1 MRKQMFLKSYLM
13 KIAFLLVFLT
23 GAVPTYSAVL
33 LVDHQLDTPL
43 LQELDISGQDK
54 KKAVPLMVFAQNQMG
69 GFNNE
74 PLGEIVFLNT
84 TEEGQSS
91 IISIESTQPVQYTAF
106 KLLNP
111 LRLILDFPKMDKG
124 NLTSRIQVDTG
135 IVNSIR
141 PIHFEV
147 AGVLRLEIV
156 LNQSADYEINKPE
169 KNKLIVR
176 LRSSGQVSGQ
186 EMAQMSPSMKETAP
200 SSNKKE
206 FYKKSLRGAASLM
219 EEAEEAEEVALNE
232 DTCFPMLFGEKE
244 KISLDF
250 QNADVRNL
258 FRIFAEI
265 SGFNVILS
273 PEVGGSVNIRMMD
286 VPWNQAMEIILTNS
300 ALGRECFG
308 NNIVRVATKVVLA
321 AEASAL
327 VAEKNRAVADRT
339 TERDSQDLVTEV
351 VRINH
356 ADITELST
364 SLNALRSARQD
375 GRITVDT
382 RTNTLILNDLQHH
395 VNDMLEAIKILDIP
409 TPQVL
414 IEAKI
419 VEISKSFTQELGIQW
434 GLTGEVISSAPG
446 SLAINGSTNANTA
459 ADGSA
464 FLVDL
469 RQSTDIAGGSVSG
482 FDLLLGGLLPGLDL
496 NVRLEALEKQGK
508 GRILSSPKVTTADNK
523 EARIRSGKQI
533 PYQVTSAE
541 GNSIQFVDAEL
552 SLTVTPHVTS
562 DNSVYMVIDAT
573 KNAADFTQLVGTVP
587 TITTKETHTEVLVGN
602 GDTTVLG
609 GIYESTSTE
618 NKKAVPFLSK
628 IPLLGFLFK
637 SFADSDVITEL
648 LVFITPTIIET
659 N

>member
-273 PEVGGSVNIRMMD
+273 PEVGGSVNIRMID

-308 NNIVRVATKVVLA
+308 GNIVRVATKVTLA
-321 AEASAL
+321 AEDTARLS
-327 VAEKNRAVADRT
+327 EKTRAVSERLN
-339 TERDSQDLVTEV
+339 ERDSEDLVTEV
-351 VRINH
+351 VRVNH

-364 SLNALRSARQD
+364 SLTALKSARKD
-375 GRITVDT
+375 ALITIDT
-382 RTNTLILNDLQHH
+382 RTNTLILNDLRHH
-395 VNDMLEAIKILDIP
+395 VDDMLETIKILDIP

-419 VEISKSFTQELGIQW
+419 VEISKSFSQELGISW
-434 GLTGEVISSAPG
+434 GLVNPDPGFPTVTG
-446 SLAINGSTNANTA
+446 NSTFDTQ
-459 ADGSA
+459 

-469 RQSTDIAGGSVSG
+469 RPTVDIAAGNVAG
-482 FDLLLGGLLPGLDL
+482 FDSLIQGFLPGVAL
-496 NVRLEALEKQGK
+496 NVKLEALEESGK
-508 GRILSSPKVTTADNK
+508 GRVISSPRITTADNK
-523 EARIRSGKQI
+523 EARILSGRQI
-533 PYQVTSAE
+533 PYQVNSVE

-552 SLTVTPHVTS
+552 SLTVIPHVTA
-562 DNSVYMVIDAT
+562 DNSIYMIIDAT
-573 KNAADFTQLVGTVP
+573 KNAADFTEKIDNVP
-587 TITTKETHTEVLVGN
+587 TITTKEMHTEVLVGN
-602 GDTTVLG
+602 GDTTVLA

-618 NKKAVPFLSK
+618 NKKAVPWFSK
-628 IPLLGFLFK
+628 LPLVGFLFRTFDDK
-637 SFADSDVITEL
+637 DTINEL
-648 LVFITPTIIET
+648 LVFITPTIVET
-659 N
+659 Y

>member
-1 MRKQMFLKSYLM
+1 M

-23 GAVPTYSAVL
+23 GAVPAYSAVL
-33 LVDHQLDTPL
+33 LSDHKLDTPL
-43 LQELDISGQDK
+43 VQEPGISGQDK
-54 KKAVPLMVFAQNQMG
+54 KKAVPLMVFAQNQTTG
-69 GFNNE
+69 SNKE
-74 PLGEIVFLNT
+74 SLGEIVFINT
-84 TEEGQSS
+84 VEEGQSS
-91 IISIESTQPVQYTAF
+91 IVSIESTQAVQYTAF

-111 LRLILDFPKMDKG
+111 LRLVLDFSKMDKG
-124 NLTSRIQVDTG
+124 NLTSRIQVDKG

-141 PIHFEV
+141 PIHFEE

-186 EMAQMSPSMKETAP
+186 EMAQAPSMKEAAP
-200 SSNKKE
+200 SKKE
-206 FYKKSLRGAASLM
+206 FYKKSLRGAASLLD
-219 EEAEEAEEVALNE
+219 EAQEASLNE
-232 DTCFPMLFGEKE
+232 DTCFPMLYGEKE
-244 KISLDF
+244 VISLDF

-265 SGFNVILS
+265 SGLNVILS

-364 SLNALRSARQD
+364 SLTALRSARQD

-382 RTNTLILNDLQHH
+382 RTNTLILNDLRHH

-469 RQSTDIAGGSVSG
+469 RQSADIAGGSVSG

-508 GRILSSPKVTTADNK
+508 GRILSSPRVTTADNK

-609 GIYESTSTE
+609 GIYESASTE

>member
-1 MRKQMFLKSYLM
+1 M

-273 PEVGGSVNIRMMD
+273 PEVGGSVNIRMID

-308 NNIVRVATKVVLA
+308 GNIVRVATKVTLA
-321 AEASAL
+321 AEDTARLS
-327 VAEKNRAVADRT
+327 EKTRAVSERLN
-339 TERDSQDLVTEV
+339 ERDSEDLVTEV
-351 VRINH
+351 VRVNH

-364 SLNALRSARQD
+364 SLNALKSARKD
-375 GRITVDT
+375 ALITIDT
-382 RTNTLILNDLQHH
+382 RTNTLILNDLRHH
-395 VNDMLEAIKILDIP
+395 VDDMLETIKILDIS

-419 VEISKSFTQELGIQW
+419 VEISKTFSQELGISW
-434 GLTGEVISSAPG
+434 GLVNPDPGFPTVTG
-446 SLAINGSTNANTA
+446 NSTFDTQ
-459 ADGSA
+459 

-469 RQSTDIAGGSVSG
+469 RPTVDIAAGNVAG
-482 FDLLLGGLLPGLDL
+482 FDSLIQGFLPGVAL
-496 NVRLEALEKQGK
+496 NVKLEALEESGK
-508 GRILSSPKVTTADNK
+508 GRVISSPRVTTADNK
-523 EARIRSGKQI
+523 EARVLSGRDI
-533 PYQVTSAE
+533 PYQVNSVE
-541 GNSIQFVDAEL
+541 GNSIQFVNAEL
-552 SLTVTPHVTS
+552 SLTVIPHVTA
-562 DNSVYMVIDAT
+562 DNSIYMIIDAT
-573 KNAADFTQLVGTVP
+573 KNAADFTEKIDNVP
-587 TITTKETHTEVLVGN
+587 TITTKEMHTEVLVGN
-602 GDTTVLG
+602 GDTTVLA
-609 GIYESTSTE
+609 GIYESISTE
-618 NKKAVPFLSK
+618 NKKAVPWFSK
-628 IPLLGFLFK
+628 LPLVGFLFRAFDDK
-637 SFADSDVITEL
+637 DSISEL
-648 LVFITPTIIET
+648 LVFITPTIVET
-659 N
+659 Y

>member
-1 MRKQMFLKSYLM
+1 MRKQMFIKSYLM

-23 GAVPTYSAVL
+23 GAVPAYSAVL
-33 LVDHQLDTPL
+33 LSDHKLDTPL
-43 LQELDISGQDK
+43 VQEPGISGQDK
-54 KKAVPLMVFAQNQMG
+54 KKAVPLMVFAQNQTTG
-69 GFNNE
+69 SNKE
-74 PLGEIVFLNT
+74 SLGEIVFINT
-84 TEEGQSS
+84 VEEGQSS
-91 IISIESTQPVQYTAF
+91 IVSIESTQAVQYTAF

-111 LRLILDFPKMDKG
+111 LRLVLDFSKMDKG
-124 NLTSRIQVDTG
+124 NLTSRIQVDKG

-141 PIHFEV
+141 PIHFEE

-186 EMAQMSPSMKETAP
+186 EMAQAPSMKEAAP
-200 SSNKKE
+200 SKKE
-206 FYKKSLRGAASLM
+206 FYKKSLRGAASLLD
-219 EEAEEAEEVALNE
+219 EAQEASLNE
-232 DTCFPMLFGEKE
+232 DTCFPMLYGEKE
-244 KISLDF
+244 VISLDF

-258 FRIFAEI
+258 FRIFAEV
-265 SGFNVILS
+265 SGLNVILS

-364 SLNALRSARQD
+364 SLTALRSARQD

-382 RTNTLILNDLQHH
+382 RTSTLILNDLRHH

-434 GLTGEVISSAPG
+434 GLTGEAISSAPG
-446 SLAINGSTNANTA
+446 SLAINGSANANTA

-464 FLVDL
+464 FQVDL
-469 RQSTDIAGGSVSG
+469 RQSTDITAGSVSG

-562 DNSVYMVIDAT
+562 DNSVFMVIDAT

-609 GIYESTSTE
+609 GIYESASTE

>member
-273 PEVGGSVNIRMMD
+273 PEVGGSVNIRMID

-308 NNIVRVATKVVLA
+308 GNIVRVATKVTLA
-321 AEASAL
+321 AEDTARLS
-327 VAEKNRAVADRT
+327 EKTRAVSERLN
-339 TERDSQDLVTEV
+339 ERDSEDLVTEV
-351 VRINH
+351 VRVNH

-364 SLNALRSARQD
+364 SLTALKSARKD
-375 GRITVDT
+375 ALITIDT
-382 RTNTLILNDLQHH
+382 RTNTLILNDLRHH
-395 VNDMLEAIKILDIP
+395 VDDMLETIKILDIP

-419 VEISKSFTQELGIQW
+419 VEISKSFSQELGISW
-434 GLTGEVISSAPG
+434 GLVNPDPGFPTVTG
-446 SLAINGSTNANTA
+446 NSTFDTQ
-459 ADGSA
+459 

-469 RQSTDIAGGSVSG
+469 RPTVDIAAGNVAG
-482 FDLLLGGLLPGLDL
+482 FDSLIQGFLPGVAL
-496 NVRLEALEKQGK
+496 NVRLEALEESGK
-508 GRILSSPKVTTADNK
+508 GRVISSPRVTTADNK
-523 EARIRSGKQI
+523 EARILSGRQI
-533 PYQVTSAE
+533 PYQVNSVE

-552 SLTVTPHVTS
+552 SLTVIPHVTA
-562 DNSVYMVIDAT
+562 DNSIYMIIDAT
-573 KNAADFTQLVGTVP
+573 KNAADFTEKIDNVP
-587 TITTKETHTEVLVGN
+587 TITTKEMHTEVLVGN
-602 GDTTVLG
+602 GDTTVLA
-609 GIYESTSTE
+609 GIYESISTE
-618 NKKAVPFLSK
+618 NKKAVPWFSK
-628 IPLLGFLFK
+628 LPLVGFLFRAFDDK
-637 SFADSDVITEL
+637 DTINEL
-648 LVFITPTIIET
+648 LVFITPTIVET
-659 N
+659 Y

>member
-1 MRKQMFLKSYLM
+1 
-13 KIAFLLVFLT
+13 V
-23 GAVPTYSAVL
+23 
-33 LVDHQLDTPL
+33 
-43 LQELDISGQDK
+43 
-54 KKAVPLMVFAQNQMG
+54 
-69 GFNNE
+69 
-74 PLGEIVFLNT
+74 
-84 TEEGQSS
+84 EEGQGA
-91 IISIESTQPVQYTAF
+91 IVSIESTQAVQYTAF

-111 LRLILDFPKMDKG
+111 LRLVLDFSKMDKG
-124 NLTSRIQVDTG
+124 NLTSRIQVDKG

-141 PIHFEV
+141 PIHFEE

-186 EMAQMSPSMKETAP
+186 EMAQAPSMKEAAP
-200 SSNKKE
+200 SKKE
-206 FYKKSLRGAASLM
+206 FYKKSLRGAASLLD
-219 EEAEEAEEVALNE
+219 EAQEASLNE
-232 DTCFPMLFGEKE
+232 DTCFPMLYGEKE
-244 KISLDF
+244 VISLDF

-265 SGFNVILS
+265 SGLNVILS

-364 SLNALRSARQD
+364 SLTALRSARQD

-382 RTNTLILNDLQHH
+382 RTSTLILNDLRHH

-434 GLTGEVISSAPG
+434 GLTGEAISSAPG
-446 SLAINGSTNANTA
+446 SLAINGSANANTA

-464 FLVDL
+464 FQVDL
-469 RQSTDIAGGSVSG
+469 RQSTDIAAGSVSG

-609 GIYESTSTE
+609 GIYESASTE

>member
-1 MRKQMFLKSYLM
+1 MRKQMFIKSYLM

-23 GAVPTYSAVL
+23 GAVPAYSAVL
-33 LVDHQLDTPL
+33 LSDHKLDTPL
-43 LQELDISGQDK
+43 VQEPGISGQNK
-54 KKAVPLMVFAQNQMG
+54 KKAVPLMVFAQNQTTG
-69 GFNNE
+69 SNKE
-74 PLGEIVFLNT
+74 SLGEIVFINT
-84 TEEGQSS
+84 VEEGQSS
-91 IISIESTQPVQYTAF
+91 IVSIESTQAVQYTAF

-111 LRLILDFPKMDKG
+111 LRLVLDFSKMDKG
-124 NLTSRIQVDTG
+124 NLTSRIQVDKG

-141 PIHFEV
+141 PIHFEE

-186 EMAQMSPSMKETAP
+186 EMAQAPSMKEAAP
-200 SSNKKE
+200 SKKE
-206 FYKKSLRGAASLM
+206 FYKKSLRGAASLLD
-219 EEAEEAEEVALNE
+219 EAQEAFLNE
-232 DTCFPMLFGEKE
+232 DTCFPMLYGEKE
-244 KISLDF
+244 VISLDF

-265 SGFNVILS
+265 SGLNVILS

-364 SLNALRSARQD
+364 SLTALRSARQD

-382 RTNTLILNDLQHH
+382 RTNTLILNDLRHH

-434 GLTGEVISSAPG
+434 GLTGEAISSAPG
-446 SLAINGSTNANTA
+446 SLAINGGANANTA

-464 FLVDL
+464 FQVDL
-469 RQSTDIAGGSVSG
+469 RQSTDIAAGSVSG

>member
-1 MRKQMFLKSYLM
+1 M

-23 GAVPTYSAVL
+23 GAVPAYSAVL
-33 LVDHQLDTPL
+33 LSDHKLDTPL
-43 LQELDISGQDK
+43 VQEPGISGQDK
-54 KKAVPLMVFAQNQMG
+54 KKAVPLMVFAQNQTTG
-69 GFNNE
+69 SNKE
-74 PLGEIVFLNT
+74 SLGEIVFINT
-84 TEEGQSS
+84 VEEGQSS
-91 IISIESTQPVQYTAF
+91 IVSIESTQAVQYTAF

-111 LRLILDFPKMDKG
+111 LRLVLDFSKMDKG
-124 NLTSRIQVDTG
+124 NLTSRIQVDKG

-141 PIHFEV
+141 PIHFEE

-186 EMAQMSPSMKETAP
+186 EMAQAPSMKEAAP
-200 SSNKKE
+200 SKKE
-206 FYKKSLRGAASLM
+206 FYKKSLRGAASLLD
-219 EEAEEAEEVALNE
+219 EAQEASLNE
-232 DTCFPMLFGEKE
+232 DTCFPMLYGEKE
-244 KISLDF
+244 VISLDF

-265 SGFNVILS
+265 SGLNVILS

-364 SLNALRSARQD
+364 SLTALRSARQD

-382 RTNTLILNDLQHH
+382 RTSTLILNDLRHH

-464 FLVDL
+464 FQVDL
-469 RQSTDIAGGSVSG
+469 RQSTDIAAGSVSG

>member
-1 MRKQMFLKSYLM
+1 MRKQMFIKSYLM

-23 GAVPTYSAVL
+23 GAVPAYSAVL
-33 LVDHQLDTPL
+33 LSDHKLDTPL
-43 LQELDISGQDK
+43 VQEPGISGQDK
-54 KKAVPLMVFAQNQMG
+54 KKAVPLMVFAQNQTTG
-69 GFNNE
+69 SNKE
-74 PLGEIVFLNT
+74 SLGEIVFINT
-84 TEEGQSS
+84 VEEGQSS
-91 IISIESTQPVQYTAF
+91 IVSIESTQAVQYTAF

-111 LRLILDFPKMDKG
+111 LRLVLDFSKMDKG
-124 NLTSRIQVDTG
+124 NLTSRIQVDKG

-141 PIHFEV
+141 PIHFEE

-156 LNQSADYEINKPE
+156 LNQSVDYEINKPE

-186 EMAQMSPSMKETAP
+186 EMAQAPSMKEAAP
-200 SSNKKE
+200 SKKE
-206 FYKKSLRGAASLM
+206 FYKKSLRGAASLLD
-219 EEAEEAEEVALNE
+219 EAQEASLNE
-232 DTCFPMLFGEKE
+232 DTCFPMLYGEKE
-244 KISLDF
+244 VISLDF

-265 SGFNVILS
+265 SGLNVILS

-364 SLNALRSARQD
+364 SLTALRSARQD

-382 RTNTLILNDLQHH
+382 RTNTLILNDLRHH

-434 GLTGEVISSAPG
+434 GLTGEAISSAPG

-464 FLVDL
+464 FQVDL
-469 RQSTDIAGGSVSG
+469 RQSTDIAAGSVSG

-609 GIYESTSTE
+609 GIYESASTE

>member
-1 MRKQMFLKSYLM
+1 MRKQMFIKSYLM

-23 GAVPTYSAVL
+23 GAVPAYSAVL
-33 LVDHQLDTPL
+33 LSDHKLDTPL
-43 LQELDISGQDK
+43 VQEPGISGQDK
-54 KKAVPLMVFAQNQMG
+54 KKAVPLMVFAQNQTTG
-69 GFNNE
+69 SNKE
-74 PLGEIVFLNT
+74 SLGEIVFINT
-84 TEEGQSS
+84 VEEGQSS

-186 EMAQMSPSMKETAP
+186 EMAQAPSMKEAAP
-200 SSNKKE
+200 SKKE
-206 FYKKSLRGAASLM
+206 FYKKSLRGAASLLD
-219 EEAEEAEEVALNE
+219 EAQEASLNE
-232 DTCFPMLFGEKE
+232 DTCFPMLYGEKE
-244 KISLDF
+244 VISLDF

-265 SGFNVILS
+265 SGLNVILS

-364 SLNALRSARQD
+364 SLTALRSARQD

-382 RTNTLILNDLQHH
+382 RTNTLILNDLRHH

-419 VEISKSFTQELGIQW
+419 VEISKSFSQELGISW
-434 GLTGEVISSAPG
+434 GLVNPDPGFPTVTG
-446 SLAINGSTNANTA
+446 NSTFDTQ
-459 ADGSA
+459 

-469 RQSTDIAGGSVSG
+469 RPTVDIAAGNVAG
-482 FDLLLGGLLPGLDL
+482 FDSLIQGFLPGVAL
-496 NVRLEALEKQGK
+496 NVKLEALEESGK
-508 GRILSSPKVTTADNK
+508 GRVISSPRVTTADNK
-523 EARIRSGKQI
+523 EARVLSGRDI
-533 PYQVTSAE
+533 PYQVNSVE
-541 GNSIQFVDAEL
+541 GNSIQFVNAEL
-552 SLTVTPHVTS
+552 SLTVIPHVTA
-562 DNSVYMVIDAT
+562 DNSIYMIIDAT
-573 KNAADFTQLVGTVP
+573 KNAADFTEKIDNVP
-587 TITTKETHTEVLVGN
+587 TITTKEMHTEVLVGN
-602 GDTTVLG
+602 GDTTVLA
-609 GIYESTSTE
+609 GIYESISTE
-618 NKKAVPFLSK
+618 NKKAVPWFSK
-628 IPLLGFLFK
+628 LPLVGFLFRAFDDK
-637 SFADSDVITEL
+637 DSISEL
-648 LVFITPTIIET
+648 LVFITPTIVET
-659 N
+659 Y

>member
-1 MRKQMFLKSYLM
+1 M

-23 GAVPTYSAVL
+23 GAVPAYSAVL
-33 LVDHQLDTPL
+33 LSDHKLDTPL
-43 LQELDISGQDK
+43 VQEPGISGQDK
-54 KKAVPLMVFAQNQMG
+54 KKAVPLMVFAQNQTTG
-69 GFNNE
+69 SNKE
-74 PLGEIVFLNT
+74 SLGAIVFINT
-84 TEEGQSS
+84 VEEGQSS
-91 IISIESTQPVQYTAF
+91 IVSIESTQAVQYTAF

-111 LRLILDFPKMDKG
+111 LRLVLDFSKMDKG
-124 NLTSRIQVDTG
+124 NLTSRIQVDKG

-141 PIHFEV
+141 PIHFEE

-186 EMAQMSPSMKETAP
+186 EMAQAPSMKEAAP
-200 SSNKKE
+200 SKKE
-206 FYKKSLRGAASLM
+206 FYKKSLRGAASLLD
-219 EEAEEAEEVALNE
+219 EAQEASLNE
-232 DTCFPMLFGEKE
+232 DTCFPMLYGEKE
-244 KISLDF
+244 VISLDF

-265 SGFNVILS
+265 SGLNVILS

-364 SLNALRSARQD
+364 SLTALRSARQD

-382 RTNTLILNDLQHH
+382 RTSTLILNDLRHH

-434 GLTGEVISSAPG
+434 GLTGEAISSAPG
-446 SLAINGSTNANTA
+446 SLAINGGANANTA

-469 RQSTDIAGGSVSG
+469 RQSTDIAAGSVSG
-482 FDLLLGGLLPGLDL
+482 LDLLLGGLLPGLDL

-609 GIYESTSTE
+609 GIYESASTE

>member
-1 MRKQMFLKSYLM
+1 MRKQMFIKSYLM

-23 GAVPTYSAVL
+23 GAVPAYSAVL
-33 LVDHQLDTPL
+33 LSDHKLDTPL
-43 LQELDISGQDK
+43 VQEPGISGQDK
-54 KKAVPLMVFAQNQMG
+54 KKAVPLMVFAQNQTTG
-69 GFNNE
+69 SNKE
-74 PLGEIVFLNT
+74 SLGEIVFINT
-84 TEEGQSS
+84 VEEGQSS
-91 IISIESTQPVQYTAF
+91 IVSIESTQAVQYTAF

-111 LRLILDFPKMDKG
+111 LRLVLDFSKMDKG
-124 NLTSRIQVDTG
+124 NLTSRIQVDKG

-141 PIHFEV
+141 PIHFEE
-147 AGVLRLEIV
+147 ARVLRLEIV

-219 EEAEEAEEVALNE
+219 EEAEEVASNE

-273 PEVGGSVNIRMMD
+273 PEVGGSVNIRMID

-308 NNIVRVATKVVLA
+308 GNIVRVATKVVLA

-364 SLNALRSARQD
+364 SLTALRSARQD

-382 RTNTLILNDLQHH
+382 RTSTLILNDLRHH

-609 GIYESTSTE
+609 GIYESASTE

>member
-1 MRKQMFLKSYLM
+1 MRKQMFIKSYLM

-23 GAVPTYSAVL
+23 GAVPAYSAVL
-33 LVDHQLDTPL
+33 LSDHKLDTPL
-43 LQELDISGQDK
+43 VQEPGISGQDK
-54 KKAVPLMVFAQNQMG
+54 KKAVPLMVFAQNQTTG
-69 GFNNE
+69 SNKE
-74 PLGEIVFLNT
+74 SLGEIVFINT
-84 TEEGQSS
+84 VEEGQSS
-91 IISIESTQPVQYTAF
+91 IVSIESTQAVQYTAF

-111 LRLILDFPKMDKG
+111 LRLVLDFSKMDKG
-124 NLTSRIQVDTG
+124 NLTSRIQVDKG

-141 PIHFEV
+141 PIHFEE

-186 EMAQMSPSMKETAP
+186 EMAQAPSMKEAAP
-200 SSNKKE
+200 SKKE
-206 FYKKSLRGAASLM
+206 FYKKSLRGAASLLD
-219 EEAEEAEEVALNE
+219 EAQEASLNE
-232 DTCFPMLFGEKE
+232 DTCFPMLYGEKE
-244 KISLDF
+244 VISLDF

-265 SGFNVILS
+265 SGLNVILS

-364 SLNALRSARQD
+364 SLTALRSARQD

-382 RTNTLILNDLQHH
+382 RTSTLILNDLRHH

-434 GLTGEVISSAPG
+434 GLTGEAISSAPG

-464 FLVDL
+464 FQVDL

-508 GRILSSPKVTTADNK
+508 GRILSSPRVTTADNK

-609 GIYESTSTE
+609 GIYESASTE

>member
-1 MRKQMFLKSYLM
+1 MRKQMFIKSYLM

-23 GAVPTYSAVL
+23 GAVPAYSAVL
-33 LVDHQLDTPL
+33 LSDHKLDTPL
-43 LQELDISGQDK
+43 VQEPGISGQDK
-54 KKAVPLMVFAQNQMG
+54 KKAVPLMVFAQNQTTG
-69 GFNNE
+69 SNKE
-74 PLGEIVFLNT
+74 SLGEIVFINT
-84 TEEGQSS
+84 VEEGQSS
-91 IISIESTQPVQYTAF
+91 IVSIESTQAVQYTAF

-111 LRLILDFPKMDKG
+111 LRLVLDFSKMDKG
-124 NLTSRIQVDTG
+124 NLTSRIQVDKG

-141 PIHFEV
+141 PIHFEE
-147 AGVLRLEIV
+147 ARVLRLEIV

-206 FYKKSLRGAASLM
+206 FYKKSLRGAASLLD
-219 EEAEEAEEVALNE
+219 EAQEASLNE
-232 DTCFPMLFGEKE
+232 DTCFPMLYGEKE
-244 KISLDF
+244 VISLDF

-265 SGFNVILS
+265 SGLNVILS

-364 SLNALRSARQD
+364 SLTALRSARQD

-382 RTNTLILNDLQHH
+382 RTSTLILNDLRHH

-508 GRILSSPKVTTADNK
+508 GRILSSPRVTTADNK

-609 GIYESTSTE
+609 GIYESASTE

>member
-1 MRKQMFLKSYLM
+1 MRKQMFIKSYLM

-23 GAVPTYSAVL
+23 GAVPAYSAVL
-33 LVDHQLDTPL
+33 LSDHKLDTPL
-43 LQELDISGQDK
+43 VQEPGISGQDK
-54 KKAVPLMVFAQNQMG
+54 KKAVPLMVFAQNQTTG
-69 GFNNE
+69 SNKE
-74 PLGEIVFLNT
+74 SLGEIVFINT
-84 TEEGQSS
+84 VEEGQSS
-91 IISIESTQPVQYTAF
+91 IVSIESTQAVQYTAF

-111 LRLILDFPKMDKG
+111 LRLVLDFSKMDKG
-124 NLTSRIQVDTG
+124 NLTSRIQVDKG

-141 PIHFEV
+141 PIHFEE

-186 EMAQMSPSMKETAP
+186 EMAQAPSMKEAAP
-200 SSNKKE
+200 SKKE
-206 FYKKSLRGAASLM
+206 FYKKSLRGAASLLD
-219 EEAEEAEEVALNE
+219 EAQEASLNE
-232 DTCFPMLFGEKE
+232 DTCFPMLYGEKE
-244 KISLDF
+244 VISLDF

-265 SGFNVILS
+265 SGLNVILS

-327 VAEKNRAVADRT
+327 VAEKNRAVAART

-364 SLNALRSARQD
+364 SLTALRSARQD

-382 RTNTLILNDLQHH
+382 RTSTLILNDLRHH

-434 GLTGEVISSAPG
+434 GLTGEAISSAPG
-446 SLAINGSTNANTA
+446 SLAINGSANANTA

-464 FLVDL
+464 FQVDL
-469 RQSTDIAGGSVSG
+469 RQSTDIAAGSVSG

-508 GRILSSPKVTTADNK
+508 GRILSSPRVTTADNK

-609 GIYESTSTE
+609 GIYESASTE

>member
-1 MRKQMFLKSYLM
+1 MRKQMFIKSYLM

-23 GAVPTYSAVL
+23 GAVPAYSAVL
-33 LVDHQLDTPL
+33 LSDHKLDTPL
-43 LQELDISGQDK
+43 VQEPGISGQDK
-54 KKAVPLMVFAQNQMG
+54 KKAVPLMVFAQNQTTG
-69 GFNNE
+69 SNKE
-74 PLGEIVFLNT
+74 SLGEIVFINT
-84 TEEGQSS
+84 VEEGQSS
-91 IISIESTQPVQYTAF
+91 IVSIESTQAVQYTAF

-111 LRLILDFPKMDKG
+111 LRLVLDFSKMDKG
-124 NLTSRIQVDTG
+124 NLTSRIQVDKG

-141 PIHFEV
+141 PIHFEE

-186 EMAQMSPSMKETAP
+186 EMAQAPSMKEAAP
-200 SSNKKE
+200 SKKE
-206 FYKKSLRGAASLM
+206 FYKKSLRGAASLLD
-219 EEAEEAEEVALNE
+219 EAQEASLNE
-232 DTCFPMLFGEKE
+232 DTCFPMLYGEKE
-244 KISLDF
+244 VISLDF

-265 SGFNVILS
+265 SGLNVILS

-364 SLNALRSARQD
+364 SLTALRSARQD

-382 RTNTLILNDLQHH
+382 RTNTLILNDLRHH

-434 GLTGEVISSAPG
+434 GITGDVPKARGLVDFAG
-446 SLAINGSTNANTA
+446 SPNANTA

-469 RQSTDIAGGSVSG
+469 RQSTDIAAGSVSG

-609 GIYESTSTE
+609 GIYESASTE

>member
-1 MRKQMFLKSYLM
+1 MRKQMFIKSYLM

-23 GAVPTYSAVL
+23 GAVPAYSAVL
-33 LVDHQLDTPL
+33 LSDHKLDTPL
-43 LQELDISGQDK
+43 VQEPGISGQDK
-54 KKAVPLMVFAQNQMG
+54 KKAVPLMVFAQNQTTG
-69 GFNNE
+69 SNKE
-74 PLGEIVFLNT
+74 SLGEIVFINT
-84 TEEGQSS
+84 VEEGQSS
-91 IISIESTQPVQYTAF
+91 IVSIESTQAVQYTAF

-111 LRLILDFPKMDKG
+111 LRLVLDFSKMDKG
-124 NLTSRIQVDTG
+124 NLTSRIQVDKG

-141 PIHFEV
+141 PIHFEE

-186 EMAQMSPSMKETAP
+186 EMAQAPSMKEAAP
-200 SSNKKE
+200 SKKE
-206 FYKKSLRGAASLM
+206 FYKKSLRGAASLLD
-219 EEAEEAEEVALNE
+219 EAQEASLNE
-232 DTCFPMLFGEKE
+232 DTCFPMLYGEKE
-244 KISLDF
+244 VISLDF

-258 FRIFAEI
+258 FRIFAEV
-265 SGFNVILS
+265 SGLNVILS

-327 VAEKNRAVADRT
+327 VAEKNRAVAART

-364 SLNALRSARQD
+364 SLTALRSARQD

-382 RTNTLILNDLQHH
+382 RTSTLILNDLRHH

-434 GLTGEVISSAPG
+434 GLTGEAISSAPG

-508 GRILSSPKVTTADNK
+508 GRILSSPRVTTADNK

-609 GIYESTSTE
+609 GIYESASTE

>member
-1 MRKQMFLKSYLM
+1 M

-273 PEVGGSVNIRMMD
+273 PEVGGSVNIRMID

-308 NNIVRVATKVVLA
+308 GNIVRVATKVTLA
-321 AEASAL
+321 AEDTARLS
-327 VAEKNRAVADRT
+327 EKTRAVSERLN
-339 TERDSQDLVTEV
+339 ERDSEDLVTEV
-351 VRINH
+351 VRVNH

-364 SLNALRSARQD
+364 SLTALKSARKD
-375 GRITVDT
+375 ALITIDT
-382 RTNTLILNDLQHH
+382 RTNTLILNDLRHH
-395 VNDMLEAIKILDIP
+395 VDDMLETIKILDIP

-419 VEISKSFTQELGIQW
+419 VEISKSFSQELGISW
-434 GLTGEVISSAPG
+434 GLVNPDPGFPTVTG
-446 SLAINGSTNANTA
+446 NSTFDTQ
-459 ADGSA
+459 

-469 RQSTDIAGGSVSG
+469 RPTVDIAAGNVAG
-482 FDLLLGGLLPGLDL
+482 FDSLIQGFLPGVAL
-496 NVRLEALEKQGK
+496 NVKLEALEESGK
-508 GRILSSPKVTTADNK
+508 GRVISSPRVTTADNK
-523 EARIRSGKQI
+523 EARILSGRQI
-533 PYQVTSAE
+533 PYQVNSVE

-552 SLTVTPHVTS
+552 SLTVIPHVTA
-562 DNSVYMVIDAT
+562 DNSIYMIIDAT
-573 KNAADFTQLVGTVP
+573 KNAADFTEKIDNVP
-587 TITTKETHTEVLVGN
+587 TITTKEMHTEVLVGN
-602 GDTTVLG
+602 GDTTVLA
-609 GIYESTSTE
+609 GIYESISTE
-618 NKKAVPFLSK
+618 NKKAVPWFSK
-628 IPLLGFLFK
+628 LPLVGFLFRAFDDK
-637 SFADSDVITEL
+637 DTINEL
-648 LVFITPTIIET
+648 LVFITPTIVET
-659 N
+659 Y

>member
-273 PEVGGSVNIRMMD
+273 PEVGGSVNIRMID

-308 NNIVRVATKVVLA
+308 GNIVRVATKVTLA
-321 AEASAL
+321 AEDTARLS
-327 VAEKNRAVADRT
+327 EKTRAVSERLN
-339 TERDSQDLVTEV
+339 ERDSEDLVTEV
-351 VRINH
+351 VRVNH

-364 SLNALRSARQD
+364 SLNALKSARKD
-375 GRITVDT
+375 ALITIDT
-382 RTNTLILNDLQHH
+382 RTNTLILNDLRHH
-395 VNDMLEAIKILDIP
+395 VDDMLETIKILDIP

-419 VEISKSFTQELGIQW
+419 VEISKSFSQELGISW
-434 GLTGEVISSAPG
+434 GLVNPDPGFPTVTG
-446 SLAINGSTNANTA
+446 NSTFDTQ
-459 ADGSA
+459 

-469 RQSTDIAGGSVSG
+469 RPTVDIAAGNVAG
-482 FDLLLGGLLPGLDL
+482 FDSLIQGFLPGVAL
-496 NVRLEALEKQGK
+496 NVKLEALEESGK
-508 GRILSSPKVTTADNK
+508 GRVISSPRITTADNK
-523 EARIRSGKQI
+523 EARILSGRQI
-533 PYQVTSAE
+533 PYQVNSVE

-552 SLTVTPHVTS
+552 SLTVIPHVTA
-562 DNSVYMVIDAT
+562 DNSIYMIIDAT
-573 KNAADFTQLVGTVP
+573 KNAADFTEKIDNVP
-587 TITTKETHTEVLVGN
+587 TITTKEMHTEVLVGN
-602 GDTTVLG
+602 GDTTVLA
-609 GIYESTSTE
+609 GIYESISTE
-618 NKKAVPFLSK
+618 NKKAVPWFSK
-628 IPLLGFLFK
+628 LPLVGFLFRAFDDK
-637 SFADSDVITEL
+637 DSISEL
-648 LVFITPTIIET
+648 LVFITPTIVET
-659 N
+659 Y

>member
-219 EEAEEAEEVALNE
+219 EEAEEVALNE

-273 PEVGGSVNIRMMD
+273 PEVGGSVNIRMID

-308 NNIVRVATKVVLA
+308 GNIVRVATKVTLA
-321 AEASAL
+321 AEDTARLS
-327 VAEKNRAVADRT
+327 EKTRAVSERLN
-339 TERDSQDLVTEV
+339 ERDSEDLVTEV
-351 VRINH
+351 VRVNH

-364 SLNALRSARQD
+364 SLTALKSARKD
-375 GRITVDT
+375 ALITIDT
-382 RTNTLILNDLQHH
+382 RTNTLILNDLRHH
-395 VNDMLEAIKILDIP
+395 VDDMLETIKILDIP

-419 VEISKSFTQELGIQW
+419 VEISKSFSQELGISW
-434 GLTGEVISSAPG
+434 GLVNPDPGFPTVTG
-446 SLAINGSTNANTA
+446 NSTFDTQ
-459 ADGSA
+459 

-469 RQSTDIAGGSVSG
+469 RPTVDIATGNVTG
-482 FDLLLGGLLPGLDL
+482 FDSLIQGFLPNVAL
-496 NVRLEALEKQGK
+496 NVRLEALEESGK
-508 GRILSSPKVTTADNK
+508 GRVISSPRVTTADNK
-523 EARIRSGKQI
+523 EARILSGRQI
-533 PYQVTSAE
+533 PYQVNSVE

-552 SLTVTPHVTS
+552 SLTVIPHVTA
-562 DNSVYMVIDAT
+562 DNSIYMIIDAT
-573 KNAADFTQLVGTVP
+573 KNAADFTEKIDNVP
-587 TITTKETHTEVLVGN
+587 TITTKEMHTEVLVGN
-602 GDTTVLG
+602 GDTTVLA

-618 NKKAVPFLSK
+618 NKKAVPWFSK
-628 IPLLGFLFK
+628 LPLVGFLFRAFDDK
-637 SFADSDVITEL
+637 DTINEL
-648 LVFITPTIIET
+648 LVFITPTIVET
-659 N
+659 Y

>member
-1 MRKQMFLKSYLM
+1 M

-23 GAVPTYSAVL
+23 GAVPAYSAVL
-33 LVDHQLDTPL
+33 LSDHKLDTPL
-43 LQELDISGQDK
+43 VQEPGISGQDK
-54 KKAVPLMVFAQNQMG
+54 KKAVPLMVFAQNQTTG
-69 GFNNE
+69 SNKE
-74 PLGEIVFLNT
+74 SLGEIVFINT
-84 TEEGQSS
+84 VEEGQSS
-91 IISIESTQPVQYTAF
+91 IVSIESTQAVQYTAF

-111 LRLILDFPKMDKG
+111 LRLVLDFSKMDKG
-124 NLTSRIQVDTG
+124 NLTSRIQVDKG

-141 PIHFEV
+141 PIHFEE

-186 EMAQMSPSMKETAP
+186 EMAQAPSMKEAAP
-200 SSNKKE
+200 SKKE
-206 FYKKSLRGAASLM
+206 FYKKSLRGAASLLD
-219 EEAEEAEEVALNE
+219 EAQEASLNE
-232 DTCFPMLFGEKE
+232 DTCFPMLYGEKE
-244 KISLDF
+244 VISLDF

-265 SGFNVILS
+265 SGLNVILS

-364 SLNALRSARQD
+364 SLTALRSARQD

-382 RTNTLILNDLQHH
+382 RTNTLILNDLRHH

-434 GLTGEVISSAPG
+434 GLTGEAISSAPG

-609 GIYESTSTE
+609 GIYESASTE

>member
-1 MRKQMFLKSYLM
+1 MRKQMFIKSYLM

-23 GAVPTYSAVL
+23 GAVPAYSAVL
-33 LVDHQLDTPL
+33 LSDHKLDTPL
-43 LQELDISGQDK
+43 VQEPGISGQDK
-54 KKAVPLMVFAQNQMG
+54 KKAVPLMVFAQNQTTG
-69 GFNNE
+69 SNKE
-74 PLGEIVFLNT
+74 SLGEIVFINT
-84 TEEGQSS
+84 VEEGQSS
-91 IISIESTQPVQYTAF
+91 IVSIESTQAVQYTAF

-111 LRLILDFPKMDKG
+111 LRLVLDFSKMDKG
-124 NLTSRIQVDTG
+124 NLTSRIQVDKG

-141 PIHFEV
+141 PIHFEE

-186 EMAQMSPSMKETAP
+186 EMAQAPSMKEAAP
-200 SSNKKE
+200 SKKE
-206 FYKKSLRGAASLM
+206 FYKKSLRGAASLLD
-219 EEAEEAEEVALNE
+219 EAQEASLNE
-232 DTCFPMLFGEKE
+232 DTCFPMLYGEKE
-244 KISLDF
+244 VISLDF

-265 SGFNVILS
+265 SGLNVILS

-364 SLNALRSARQD
+364 SLTALRSARQD

-382 RTNTLILNDLQHH
+382 RTNTLILNDLRHH

-434 GLTGEVISSAPG
+434 GLTGEAISSAPG
-446 SLAINGSTNANTA
+446 SLAINGSANANTA

-464 FLVDL
+464 FQVDL
-469 RQSTDIAGGSVSG
+469 RQSTDIAAGSVSG

-609 GIYESTSTE
+609 GIYESASTE

>member
-1 MRKQMFLKSYLM
+1 MRKQMFIKSYLM

-23 GAVPTYSAVL
+23 GAVPAYSAVL
-33 LVDHQLDTPL
+33 LSDHKLDTPL
-43 LQELDISGQDK
+43 VQEPGISGQDK
-54 KKAVPLMVFAQNQMG
+54 KKAVPLMVFAQNQTTG
-69 GFNNE
+69 SNKE
-74 PLGEIVFLNT
+74 SLGEIVFINT
-84 TEEGQSS
+84 VEEGQGD
-91 IISIESTQPVQYTAF
+91 IVSIESTQAVQYTAF

-111 LRLILDFPKMDKG
+111 LRLVLDFSKMDKG
-124 NLTSRIQVDTG
+124 NLTSRIQVDKG

-141 PIHFEV
+141 PIHFEE

-186 EMAQMSPSMKETAP
+186 EMAQAPSMKEAAP
-200 SSNKKE
+200 SKKE
-206 FYKKSLRGAASLM
+206 FYKKSLRGAASLLD
-219 EEAEEAEEVALNE
+219 EAQEASLNE
-232 DTCFPMLFGEKE
+232 DTCFPMLYGEKE
-244 KISLDF
+244 VISLDF

-265 SGFNVILS
+265 SGLNVILS

-364 SLNALRSARQD
+364 SLTALRSARQD

-382 RTNTLILNDLQHH
+382 RTNTLILNDLRHN

-434 GLTGEVISSAPG
+434 GLTGEAISSAPG

-469 RQSTDIAGGSVSG
+469 RQSTDIAAGSVSG
-482 FDLLLGGLLPGLDL
+482 FDLLLGGLLRGLDL

-609 GIYESTSTE
+609 GIYESASTE

>member
-1 MRKQMFLKSYLM
+1 MRKQMFIKSYLM

-23 GAVPTYSAVL
+23 GAVPAYSAVL
-33 LVDHQLDTPL
+33 LSDHKLDTPL
-43 LQELDISGQDK
+43 VQEPGISGQDK
-54 KKAVPLMVFAQNQMG
+54 KKAVPLMVFAQNQTTG
-69 GFNNE
+69 SNKE
-74 PLGEIVFLNT
+74 SLGEIVFINT
-84 TEEGQSS
+84 VEEGQSS
-91 IISIESTQPVQYTAF
+91 IVSIESTQAVQYTAF

-111 LRLILDFPKMDKG
+111 LRLVLDFSKMDKG
-124 NLTSRIQVDTG
+124 NLTSRIQVDKG

-141 PIHFEV
+141 PIHFEE

-186 EMAQMSPSMKETAP
+186 EMAQAPSMKEAAP
-200 SSNKKE
+200 SKKE
-206 FYKKSLRGAASLM
+206 FYKKSLRGAASLLD
-219 EEAEEAEEVALNE
+219 EAQEASLNE
-232 DTCFPMLFGEKE
+232 DTCFPMLYGEKE
-244 KISLDF
+244 VISLDF

-265 SGFNVILS
+265 SGLNVILS

-364 SLNALRSARQD
+364 SLTALRSARQD

-382 RTNTLILNDLQHH
+382 RTSTLILNDLRHH

-508 GRILSSPKVTTADNK
+508 GRILSSPRVTTADNK

-609 GIYESTSTE
+609 GIYESASTE

>member
-74 PLGEIVFLNT
+74 PLGEIVFLNA

-273 PEVGGSVNIRMMD
+273 PEVGGSVNIRMID

-308 NNIVRVATKVVLA
+308 GNIVRVATKVTLA
-321 AEASAL
+321 AEDTARLS
-327 VAEKNRAVADRT
+327 EKTRAVSERLN
-339 TERDSQDLVTEV
+339 ERDSEDLVTEV
-351 VRINH
+351 VRVNH

-364 SLNALRSARQD
+364 SLTALKSARKD
-375 GRITVDT
+375 ALITIDT
-382 RTNTLILNDLQHH
+382 RTNTLILNDLRHH
-395 VNDMLEAIKILDIP
+395 VDDMLETIKILDIP

-419 VEISKSFTQELGIQW
+419 VEISKTFSQELGISW
-434 GLTGEVISSAPG
+434 GLVNPDPGFPTVTG
-446 SLAINGSTNANTA
+446 NSTFDTQ
-459 ADGSA
+459 

-469 RQSTDIAGGSVSG
+469 RPTVDIAAGNVAG
-482 FDLLLGGLLPGLDL
+482 FDSLIQGFLPGVAL
-496 NVRLEALEKQGK
+496 NVKLEALEESGK
-508 GRILSSPKVTTADNK
+508 GRVISSPRVTTADNK
-523 EARIRSGKQI
+523 EARILSGRQI
-533 PYQVTSAE
+533 PYQVNSVE

-552 SLTVTPHVTS
+552 SLTVIPHVTA
-562 DNSVYMVIDAT
+562 DNSIYMIIDAT
-573 KNAADFTQLVGTVP
+573 KNAADFTEKIDNVP
-587 TITTKETHTEVLVGN
+587 TITTKEMHTEVLVGN
-602 GDTTVLG
+602 GDTTVLA

-618 NKKAVPFLSK
+618 NKKAVPWFSK
-628 IPLLGFLFK
+628 LPLVGFLFRAFDDK
-637 SFADSDVITEL
+637 DSISEL
-648 LVFITPTIIET
+648 LVFITPTIVET
-659 N
+659 Y

>member
-273 PEVGGSVNIRMMD
+273 PEVGGSVNIRMID

-308 NNIVRVATKVVLA
+308 GNIVRVATKVTLA
-321 AEASAL
+321 AEDTARLS
-327 VAEKNRAVADRT
+327 EKTRAVSERLN
-339 TERDSQDLVTEV
+339 ERDSEDLVTEV
-351 VRINH
+351 VRVNH

-364 SLNALRSARQD
+364 SLNALKSARKD
-375 GRITVDT
+375 ALITIDT
-382 RTNTLILNDLQHH
+382 RTNTLILNDLRHH
-395 VNDMLEAIKILDIP
+395 VDDMLETIKILDIP

-419 VEISKSFTQELGIQW
+419 VEISKSFSQELGISW
-434 GLTGEVISSAPG
+434 GLVNPDPGFPTVTG
-446 SLAINGSTNANTA
+446 NSTFDTQ
-459 ADGSA
+459 

-469 RQSTDIAGGSVSG
+469 RPTVDIAAGNVAG
-482 FDLLLGGLLPGLDL
+482 FDSLIQGFLPGVAL
-496 NVRLEALEKQGK
+496 NVKLEALEESGK
-508 GRILSSPKVTTADNK
+508 GRVISSPRVTTADNK
-523 EARIRSGKQI
+523 EARILSGRQI
-533 PYQVTSAE
+533 PYQVNSVE

-552 SLTVTPHVTS
+552 SLTVIPHVTA
-562 DNSVYMVIDAT
+562 DNSIYMIIDAT
-573 KNAADFTQLVGTVP
+573 KNAADFTEKIDNVP
-587 TITTKETHTEVLVGN
+587 TITTKEMHTEVLVGN
-602 GDTTVLG
+602 GDTTVLA
-609 GIYESTSTE
+609 GIYESISTE
-618 NKKAVPFLSK
+618 NKKAVPWFSK
-628 IPLLGFLFK
+628 LPLVGFLFRAFDDK
-637 SFADSDVITEL
+637 DSISEL
-648 LVFITPTIIET
+648 LVFITPTIVET
-659 N
+659 Y

>member
-1 MRKQMFLKSYLM
+1 MRKQMFIKSYLM

-23 GAVPTYSAVL
+23 GAVPAYSAVL
-33 LVDHQLDTPL
+33 LSDHKLDTPL
-43 LQELDISGQDK
+43 VQEPGISGQDK
-54 KKAVPLMVFAQNQMG
+54 KKAVPLMVFAQNQTTG
-69 GFNNE
+69 SNKE
-74 PLGEIVFLNT
+74 SLGEIVFINT
-84 TEEGQSS
+84 VEEGQSS
-91 IISIESTQPVQYTAF
+91 IVSIESTQAVQYTAF

-111 LRLILDFPKMDKG
+111 LRLVLDFSKMDKG
-124 NLTSRIQVDTG
+124 NLTSRIQVDKG

-141 PIHFEV
+141 PIHFEE
-147 AGVLRLEIV
+147 ARVLRLEIV

-186 EMAQMSPSMKETAP
+186 EMAQAPSMKEAAP
-200 SSNKKE
+200 SKKE
-206 FYKKSLRGAASLM
+206 FYKKSLRGAASLLD
-219 EEAEEAEEVALNE
+219 EAQEASLNE
-232 DTCFPMLFGEKE
+232 DTCFPMLYGEKE
-244 KISLDF
+244 VISLDF

-265 SGFNVILS
+265 SGLNVILS

-364 SLNALRSARQD
+364 SLTALRSARQD

-382 RTNTLILNDLQHH
+382 RTSTLILNDLRHH

-469 RQSTDIAGGSVSG
+469 RQSTDIAAGSVSG

-508 GRILSSPKVTTADNK
+508 GRILSSPRVTTADNK

-602 GDTTVLG
+602 GETTVLG
-609 GIYESTSTE
+609 GIYESASTE

>member
-1 MRKQMFLKSYLM
+1 
-13 KIAFLLVFLT
+13 LLDE
-23 GAVPTYSAVL
+23 A
-33 LVDHQLDTPL
+33 
-43 LQELDISGQDK
+43 QE
-54 KKAVPLMVFAQNQMG
+54 
-69 GFNNE
+69 
-74 PLGEIVFLNT
+74 
-84 TEEGQSS
+84 
-91 IISIESTQPVQYTAF
+91 
-106 KLLNP
+106 
-111 LRLILDFPKMDKG
+111 
-124 NLTSRIQVDTG
+124 
-135 IVNSIR
+135 
-141 PIHFEV
+141 
-147 AGVLRLEIV
+147 
-156 LNQSADYEINKPE
+156 
-169 KNKLIVR
+169 
-176 LRSSGQVSGQ
+176 
-186 EMAQMSPSMKETAP
+186 
-200 SSNKKE
+200 
-206 FYKKSLRGAASLM
+206 AS
-219 EEAEEAEEVALNE
+219 LNE
-232 DTCFPMLFGEKE
+232 DTCFPMLYGEKE
-244 KISLDF
+244 VISLDF

-265 SGFNVILS
+265 SGLNVILS

-364 SLNALRSARQD
+364 SLTALRSARQD

-382 RTNTLILNDLQHH
+382 RTNTLILNDLRHH

-434 GLTGEVISSAPG
+434 GLTGEAISSAPG
-446 SLAINGSTNANTA
+446 SLAINGGANANTA

-464 FLVDL
+464 FQVDL
-469 RQSTDIAGGSVSG
+469 RQSTDIAAGSVSG

-609 GIYESTSTE
+609 GIYESASTE

>member
-1 MRKQMFLKSYLM
+1 MRKQMFIKSYLM

-23 GAVPTYSAVL
+23 GAVPAYSAVL
-33 LVDHQLDTPL
+33 LSDHKLDTPL
-43 LQELDISGQDK
+43 VQEPGISGQDK
-54 KKAVPLMVFAQNQMG
+54 KKAVPLMVFAQNQTTG
-69 GFNNE
+69 SNKE
-74 PLGEIVFLNT
+74 SLGEIVFINT
-84 TEEGQSS
+84 VEEGQSS
-91 IISIESTQPVQYTAF
+91 IVSIESTQAVQYTAF

-111 LRLILDFPKMDKG
+111 LRLVLDFSKMDKG
-124 NLTSRIQVDTG
+124 NLTSRIQVDKG

-141 PIHFEV
+141 PIHFEE
-147 AGVLRLEIV
+147 ARVLRLEIV

-186 EMAQMSPSMKETAP
+186 EMAQAPSMKEAAP
-200 SSNKKE
+200 SKKE
-206 FYKKSLRGAASLM
+206 FYKKSLRGAASLLD
-219 EEAEEAEEVALNE
+219 EAQEASLNE
-232 DTCFPMLFGEKE
+232 DTCFPMLYGKKE
-244 KISLDF
+244 VISLDF

-265 SGFNVILS
+265 SGLNVILS

-364 SLNALRSARQD
+364 SLTALRSARQD

-382 RTNTLILNDLQHH
+382 RTSTLILNDLRHH

-434 GLTGEVISSAPG
+434 GLTGDVPKEGGLVDFAG
-446 SLAINGSTNANTA
+446 SPNANTA
-459 ADGSA
+459 ADGTN
-464 FLVDL
+464 FNVDL
-469 RQSTDIAGGSVSG
+469 RQTTNIAAGSVSG

>member
-1 MRKQMFLKSYLM
+1 M

-273 PEVGGSVNIRMMD
+273 PEVGGSVNIRMID

-308 NNIVRVATKVVLA
+308 GNIVRVATKVTLA
-321 AEASAL
+321 AEDTARLS
-327 VAEKNRAVADRT
+327 EKTRAVSERLN
-339 TERDSQDLVTEV
+339 ERDSEDLVTEV
-351 VRINH
+351 VRVNH

-364 SLNALRSARQD
+364 SLNALKSARKD
-375 GRITVDT
+375 ALITIDT
-382 RTNTLILNDLQHH
+382 RTNTLILNDLRHH
-395 VNDMLEAIKILDIP
+395 VDDMLETIKILDIP

-419 VEISKSFTQELGIQW
+419 VEISKSFSQELGISW
-434 GLTGEVISSAPG
+434 GLVNPDGGFPVVTG
-446 SLAINGSTNANTA
+446 NTNFDTQ
-459 ADGSA
+459 

-469 RQSTDIAGGSVSG
+469 RPTVDIASGNVAG
-482 FDLLLGGLLPGLDL
+482 FDSIIQGFLPGVAL
-496 NVRLEALEKQGK
+496 NVSLEALEKSGK
-508 GRILSSPKVTTADNK
+508 GRVISSPRVTTADNK
-523 EARIRSGKQI
+523 EARVLSGRQI
-533 PYQVTSAE
+533 PYQVNSVE

-552 SLTVTPHVTS
+552 SLTVTPHVTA
-562 DNSVYMVIDAT
+562 DNSIYMIIDAT
-573 KNAADFTQLVGTVP
+573 KNAADFTEKIDNVP
-587 TITTKETHTEVLVGN
+587 TITTKEMHTEVLVGN
-602 GDTTVLG
+602 GDTTVLA
-609 GIYESTSTE
+609 GIYESISTE
-618 NKKAVPFLSK
+618 NKKAVPWFSK
-628 IPLLGFLFK
+628 LPLVGFLFRAFDDK
-637 SFADSDVITEL
+637 DSISEL
-648 LVFITPTIIET
+648 LVFITPTIVET
-659 N
+659 Y

>member
-1 MRKQMFLKSYLM
+1 MRKQMFIKSYLV

-23 GAVPTYSAVL
+23 GAVPAYSAVL
-33 LVDHQLDTPL
+33 LSDHKLDTPL
-43 LQELDISGQDK
+43 VQEPGISGQDK
-54 KKAVPLMVFAQNQMG
+54 KKAVPLMVFAQNQTTG
-69 GFNNE
+69 SNKE
-74 PLGEIVFLNT
+74 SLGEIVFINT
-84 TEEGQSS
+84 VEEGQSS
-91 IISIESTQPVQYTAF
+91 IVSIESTQAVQYTAF

-111 LRLILDFPKMDKG
+111 LRLVLDFSKMDKG
-124 NLTSRIQVDTG
+124 NLTSRIQVDKG

-141 PIHFEV
+141 PIHFEE

-186 EMAQMSPSMKETAP
+186 EMAQAPSMKEAAP
-200 SSNKKE
+200 SKKE
-206 FYKKSLRGAASLM
+206 FYKKSLRGAASLLD
-219 EEAEEAEEVALNE
+219 EAQEASLNE
-232 DTCFPMLFGEKE
+232 DTCFPMLYGEKE
-244 KISLDF
+244 VISLDF

-265 SGFNVILS
+265 SGLNVILS

-364 SLNALRSARQD
+364 SLTALRSARQD

-382 RTNTLILNDLQHH
+382 RTSTLILNDLRHH

-434 GLTGEVISSAPG
+434 GLTGEAISSAPG
-446 SLAINGSTNANTA
+446 SLAINGGANANTA

-464 FLVDL
+464 FQVDL
-469 RQSTDIAGGSVSG
+469 RQSTDIAAGSVSG

-496 NVRLEALEKQGK
+496 NIRLEALEKQGK

-609 GIYESTSTE
+609 GIYESASTE

>member
-1 MRKQMFLKSYLM
+1 MRKQMFIKSYLM

-23 GAVPTYSAVL
+23 GAVPAYSAVL
-33 LVDHQLDTPL
+33 LSDHKLDTPL
-43 LQELDISGQDK
+43 VQEPGISGQDK
-54 KKAVPLMVFAQNQMG
+54 KKAVPLMVFAQNQTTG
-69 GFNNE
+69 SNKE
-74 PLGEIVFLNT
+74 SLGEIVFINT
-84 TEEGQSS
+84 VEEGQSS
-91 IISIESTQPVQYTAF
+91 IVSIESTQAVQYTAF

-111 LRLILDFPKMDKG
+111 LRLVLDFSKMDKG
-124 NLTSRIQVDTG
+124 NLTSRIQVDKG

-141 PIHFEV
+141 PIHFEE

-186 EMAQMSPSMKETAP
+186 EMAQAPSMKEAAP
-200 SSNKKE
+200 SKKE
-206 FYKKSLRGAASLM
+206 FYKKSLRGAASLLD
-219 EEAEEAEEVALNE
+219 EAQEASLNE
-232 DTCFPMLFGEKE
+232 DTCFPMLYGEKE
-244 KISLDF
+244 VISLDF

-265 SGFNVILS
+265 SGLNVILS

-286 VPWNQAMEIILTNS
+286 VPWNQAMDIILTNS

-364 SLNALRSARQD
+364 SLTALRSARQD

-382 RTNTLILNDLQHH
+382 RTNTLILNDLRHH

-434 GLTGEVISSAPG
+434 GLTGEAISSAPG

-459 ADGSA
+459 VDGSA

-469 RQSTDIAGGSVSG
+469 RQSTDIAAGSVSG

-496 NVRLEALEKQGK
+496 NIRLEALEKQGK
-508 GRILSSPKVTTADNK
+508 GRILSSPKITTADNK

-609 GIYESTSTE
+609 GIYESASTE

>member
-273 PEVGGSVNIRMMD
+273 PEVGGSVNIRMID

-308 NNIVRVATKVVLA
+308 GNIVRVATKVTLA
-321 AEASAL
+321 AEDTARLS
-327 VAEKNRAVADRT
+327 EKTRAVSERLN
-339 TERDSQDLVTEV
+339 ERDSEDLVTEV
-351 VRINH
+351 VRVNH

-364 SLNALRSARQD
+364 SLTALKSARKD
-375 GRITVDT
+375 ALITIDT
-382 RTNTLILNDLQHH
+382 RTNTLILNDLRHH
-395 VNDMLEAIKILDIP
+395 VDDMLETIKILDIP

-419 VEISKSFTQELGIQW
+419 VEISKTFSQELGISW
-434 GLTGEVISSAPG
+434 GLVNPDPGFPTVTG
-446 SLAINGSTNANTA
+446 NSTFDTQ
-459 ADGSA
+459 

-469 RQSTDIAGGSVSG
+469 RPTVDIAAGNVAG
-482 FDLLLGGLLPGLDL
+482 FDSLIQGFLPGVAL
-496 NVRLEALEKQGK
+496 NVRLEALEESGK
-508 GRILSSPKVTTADNK
+508 GRVISSPRVTTADNK
-523 EARIRSGKQI
+523 EARVLSGRQI
-533 PYQVTSAE
+533 PYQVNSVE

-552 SLTVTPHVTS
+552 SLTVTPHVTA
-562 DNSVYMVIDAT
+562 DNSIYMTIDAT
-573 KNAADFTQLVGTVP
+573 KNAADFTQLAAGIP
-587 TITTKETHTEVLVGN
+587 TITNKEMHTEVLVGN
-602 GDTTVLG
+602 GDTTVLA

-618 NKKAVPFLSK
+618 NKKAVPWFSK
-628 IPLLGFLFK
+628 LPLVGFLFRAFDDK
-637 SFADSDVITEL
+637 DSISEL
-648 LVFITPTIIET
+648 LVFITPTIVET
-659 N
+659 Y

>member
-1 MRKQMFLKSYLM
+1 MRKQMFIKSYLM

-23 GAVPTYSAVL
+23 GAVPAYSAVL
-33 LVDHQLDTPL
+33 LSDHKLDTPL
-43 LQELDISGQDK
+43 VQEPGISGQDK
-54 KKAVPLMVFAQNQMG
+54 KKAVPLMVFAQNQTTG
-69 GFNNE
+69 SNKE
-74 PLGEIVFLNT
+74 SLGEIVFINT
-84 TEEGQSS
+84 VEEGQSS
-91 IISIESTQPVQYTAF
+91 IVSIESTQAVQYTAF

-111 LRLILDFPKMDKG
+111 LRLVLDFSKMDKG
-124 NLTSRIQVDTG
+124 NLTSRIQVDKG

-141 PIHFEV
+141 PIHFEE

-186 EMAQMSPSMKETAP
+186 EMAQAPSMKEAAP
-200 SSNKKE
+200 SKKE
-206 FYKKSLRGAASLM
+206 FYKKSLRGAASLLD
-219 EEAEEAEEVALNE
+219 EAQEASLNE
-232 DTCFPMLFGEKE
+232 DTCFPMLYGEKE
-244 KISLDF
+244 VISLDF

-258 FRIFAEI
+258 FRIFAEV
-265 SGFNVILS
+265 SGLNVILS

-364 SLNALRSARQD
+364 SLTALRSARQD

-382 RTNTLILNDLQHH
+382 RTSTLILNDLRHH

-434 GLTGEVISSAPG
+434 GLTGEAISSAPG

-508 GRILSSPKVTTADNK
+508 GRILSSPRVTTADNK

-602 GDTTVLG
+602 GETTVLG
-609 GIYESTSTE
+609 GIYESASTE

>member
-1 MRKQMFLKSYLM
+1 MRKQMFIKSYLM

-23 GAVPTYSAVL
+23 GAVPAYSAVL
-33 LVDHQLDTPL
+33 LSDHKLDTPL
-43 LQELDISGQDK
+43 VQEPGISGQDK
-54 KKAVPLMVFAQNQMG
+54 KKAVPLMVFAQNQTTG
-69 GFNNE
+69 SNKE
-74 PLGEIVFLNT
+74 SLGEIVFINT
-84 TEEGQSS
+84 VEEGQSS
-91 IISIESTQPVQYTAF
+91 IVSIESTQAVQYTAF

-111 LRLILDFPKMDKG
+111 LRLVLDFSKMDKG
-124 NLTSRIQVDTG
+124 NLTSRIQVDKG

-141 PIHFEV
+141 PIHFEE

-186 EMAQMSPSMKETAP
+186 EMAQAPSMKEAAP
-200 SSNKKE
+200 SKKE
-206 FYKKSLRGAASLM
+206 FYKKSLRGAASLLD
-219 EEAEEAEEVALNE
+219 EAQEASLNE
-232 DTCFPMLFGEKE
+232 DTCFPMLYGEKE
-244 KISLDF
+244 VISLDF

-364 SLNALRSARQD
+364 SLTALRSARQD

-382 RTNTLILNDLQHH
+382 RTNTLILNDLRHH

-434 GLTGEVISSAPG
+434 GLTGEAISSAPG
-446 SLAINGSTNANTA
+446 SLAINGGANANTA

-469 RQSTDIAGGSVSG
+469 RQSTDIAAGSVSG
-482 FDLLLGGLLPGLDL
+482 FDLLLGGLLRGLDL

-609 GIYESTSTE
+609 GIYESASTE